1 MKRAAKSTLP
11 EISLDRRSTVPLYR
25 QFYQVIERAIRSG
38 RLTGGARL
46 PSTRMMAR
54 LLGVSR
60 NTVLNAYEEL
70 VADDLITGRV
80 GSGTQVRDVVPVVP
94 RPFVVDWRS
103 WRRESYFPGR
113 TVTFTDTDGNVLYLN
128 Y

>member
-1 MKRAAKSTLP
+1 LKRAAKSTLP

-25 QFYQVIERAIRSG
+25 QFYQVVERAIRSG
-38 RLTGGARL
+38 RLTGGTRL

-54 LLGVSR
+54 ILGVSR

-80 GSGTQVRDVVPVVP
+80 GSGTHVRDVVQVVP
-94 RPFVVDWRS
+94 RPLVVDWRS
-103 WRRESYFPGR
+103 WMRESYFPGR